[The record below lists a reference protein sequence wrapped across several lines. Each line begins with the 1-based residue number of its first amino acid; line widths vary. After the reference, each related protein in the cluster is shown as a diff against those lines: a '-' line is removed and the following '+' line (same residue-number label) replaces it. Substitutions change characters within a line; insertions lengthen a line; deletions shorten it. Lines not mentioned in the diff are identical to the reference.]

1 MMTLKHWRIRWVLI
15 LVAVGLAA
23 CAQPADPQGAGALIV
38 TVSIAP
44 QRYFV
49 ERIAG
54 EGVDVNVMVEPGASP
69 ATYEPK
75 PEQLAALSQSAVYF
89 SIGVPF
95 ENVWL
100 DRIAEANPE
109 MPIVDTAAGIERV
122 PIEAHSHEA
131 GADEDHS
138 DDEDDD
144 HDHAEGA
151 PDPHIWLSP
160 SLVKVQARTIAEA
173 LIDLDPDRQAAYEAN
188 LDAFLADIEDLEGTI
203 EEALS
208 GVESRKFLVFHPSWG
223 YFAEDFGLEQV
234 AIEVGGQEPSARELA
249 ELIALAEEEEI
260 RVVFAQPEFSAEDA
274 TTIAEEIGGEVIMVS
289 PLAEDWLNNMS
300 KVADT
305 FAEALSR

>member
-1 MMTLKHWRIRWVLI
+1 
-15 LVAVGLAA
+15 
-23 CAQPADPQGAGALIV
+23 
-38 TVSIAP
+38 
-44 QRYFV
+44 
-49 ERIAG
+49 
-54 EGVDVNVMVEPGASP
+54 
-69 ATYEPK
+69 
-75 PEQLAALSQSAVYF
+75 
-89 SIGVPF
+89 
-95 ENVWL
+95 
-100 DRIAEANPE
+100 
-109 MPIVDTAAGIERV
+109 V

-131 GADEDHS
+131 GADEGHS

>member
-75 PEQLAALSQSAVYF
+75 PEQLAALSQSAAYF

-223 YFAEDFGLEQV
+223 YFAEDFGLEQI

>member
-75 PEQLAALSQSAVYF
+75 PEQLAALSQSAAYF

-138 DDEDDD
+138 DDEGDD